1 MLHTYLGHGSGLSRI
16 SATLHLTFAPCLPKM
31 WAASVVSFICATGN
45 TLSVSR
51 LDYALNAS
59 VRLSVQFSSLSG

>member
-1 MLHTYLGHGSGLSRI
+1 
-16 SATLHLTFAPCLPKM
+16 LPKM